1 MVINIQNTENVGGYK
16 TLIPTLNPQCEC
28 GNCNCNSNQTK
39 TDDEFQEETYVNEE
53 GRTVYRRKCASSKCG
68 KIFETTNSLKKTCS
82 DECAHDVRNEQKRLY
97 RERKRLN
104 RKPIIKTCANCGKQF
119 EATKKTQK
127 YCDEKCA
134 HEAKLIRERAQR
146 SENIITVNCVVCG
159 EPFQT
164 LNRGKSTAK
173 FCCDEHRKIYERE
186 YTYKMRNRIHEKE
199 FENGVEGY
207 DYVVCPICGEK
218 HAQITMN
225 HFSVR
230 HGIQTKE
237 ELYKLYPNFQMTC
250 RKMVEDNLI
259 GENNPNHSSNTTE
272 QQRKERSHYSL
283 EFYKTKYNCSDE
295 EAHQLREEWLDEVIR
310 PFNKDWVQATSLE
323 WYTRQ
328 GYTIE
333 EAIQMRHD
341 KYVAN
346 GREWY
351 IKKFGEEEGNR
362 RYRERMNQWNEN
374 FKNTQHSNVADEC
387 VAYIIEGYENI
398 YDFKYGENE
407 AIIEVSD
414 GKMFKP
420 DLLYGNKIIEFF
432 GDFWH
437 ANPTKYPASYF
448 HRHKEMTAQE
458 IWDYDRKRTDDLESQ
473 GYHVFIIWE
482 WDYTHDTERVINEAR
497 KFLFGDDYAP
507 LNISD
512 NRVRSHYKSY
522 NKSYSSTSSTA
533 DSKVES
539 TALFTDTTLTNEYP
553 SDDEQENDIVDAFVN
568 NSVISK
574 PTTEIQQ
581 TEDGNFVEVVDF
593 FEENARRRTAPK
605 ECFEDL
611 TENDCNDIVSDL
623 MTKKDNKIPKS
634 EKVSSKK
641 INTEKKTAQKRE
653 DSPLMKAFKSAVIEQ
668 YELF

>member
-1 MVINIQNTENVGGYK
+1 MLNITENETSNGYK
-16 TLIPTLNPQCEC
+16 TLIPTLNPQCVCANDNCEC
-28 GNCNCNSNQTK
+28 NN
-39 TDDEFQEETYVNEE
+39 DETFKETTYVNDK
-53 GRTVYRRKCASSKCG
+53 GNIVFRRKCQVCG
-68 KIFETTNSLKKTCS
+68 NVFETLKS
-82 DECAHDVRNEQKRLY
+82 DEFGCSEECLHEIKLRKKRESYKKKHENDVKEPRVCKN
-97 RERKRLN
+97 
-104 RKPIIKTCANCGKQF
+104 PNCGKTF
-119 EATKKTQK
+119 IPFRNNAE
-127 YCDEKCA
+127 YCSPECRVQDYLRKR
-134 HEAKLIRERAQR
+134 KN
-146 SENIITVNCVVCG
+146 SPDPKGIITVNCVICG
-159 EPFQT
+159 KPFET
-164 LNRGKSTAK
+164 PDRGKMTK
-173 FCCDEHRKIYERE
+173 KCCCEEHTEE
-186 YTYKMRNRIHEKE
+186 YRRQYHYRMRAEKHNKE
-199 FENGVEGY
+199 FENGIEGY

-218 HAQITMN
+218 HTQINMF
-225 HFSVR
+225 HFRTR

-237 ELYKLYPNFQMTC
+237 ELDKLYPNFQMTC

-259 GENNPNHSSNTTE
+259 GENNPCHSSKTTSK
-272 QQRKERSHYSL
+272 QRNERSHYSL
-283 EFYKTKYNCSDE
+283 EYYKTKYNCSDE

-374 FKNTQHSNVADEC
+374 FKNTQHSYVADEC

-448 HRHKEMTAQE
+448 HRHKEMTAQD

-497 KFLFGDDYAP
+497 KFLFGDDYVP

-522 NKSYSSTSSTA
+522 NKSYSSTSSTD

-539 TALFTDTTLTNEYP
+539 SPLFTDTTLTNEYP
-553 SDDEQENDIVDAFVN
+553 SDDEQENDIVNSFVN
-568 NSVISK
+568 NSVISE
-574 PTTEIQQ
+574 PTTQMHQ
-581 TEDGNFVEVVDF
+581 TEDGNIVEVVDF

-641 INTEKKTAQKRE
+641 INKEKKTAQKRE